1 MANQSTGKN
10 HMGPLRTYSE
20 GKMSN
25 NGGVCSDLN
34 LNGWERG
41 VRFLEQQQS
50 KWGKT
55 NTLLIWNNKD
65 STHRWFNNYS
75 EKILMY
81 QYNWIGI
88 SNKWWC
94 TFNIHTFFSQPG
106 TLPSELDKLRSL
118 LDALA
123 WDGFLLELCELLEPM
138 EMYSAWSSS

>member
-10 HMGPLRTYSE
+10 HMGLLRTYSE
-20 GKMSN
+20 AKMSN

-106 TLPSELDKLRSL
+106 TLLSELDKLRSL

-123 WDGFLLELCELLEPM
+123 WDGLLLELCELLEPM